1 MKLFEKHINSSQTP
15 SSIIVI
21 YKYQGLQNEQKEL
34 QSVGWL
40 MLTDLSPPFNIKNKK
55 VFKCSGSLFHSLAA
69 LKEKSLILCAV

>member
-21 YKYQGLQNEQKEL
+21 YKYQELQNEQKEL

-40 MLTDLSPPFNIKNKK
+40 MLTDLSSPFNIKNKK
-55 VFKCSGSLFHSLAA
+55 EFSNVQEVYSIPSQL
-69 LKEKSLILCAV
+69 

>member
-21 YKYQGLQNEQKEL
+21 YKYQELQNEQKEL

-40 MLTDLSPPFNIKNKK
+40 MLTDLSPPFNIKSKK
-55 VFKCSGSLFHSLAA
+55 EFSNVQEVYSIPSQL
-69 LKEKSLILCAV
+69 

>member
-21 YKYQGLQNEQKEL
+21 YKYQELQNEQKEL

-40 MLTDLSPPFNIKNKK
+40 MLTGLSPPFNIKNKK
-55 VFKCSGSLFHSLAA
+55 EFSNVQEVYSIPSQL
-69 LKEKSLILCAV
+69 

>member
-21 YKYQGLQNEQKEL
+21 YKYQELQNEQKEL

-55 VFKCSGSLFHSLAA
+55 EFSNVQEVCSIPSQL
-69 LKEKSLILCAV
+69 

>member
-21 YKYQGLQNEQKEL
+21 YKYQELQNEQKEL

-55 VFKCSGSLFHSLAA
+55 EFSNVQEVYSIPWQL
-69 LKEKSLILCAV
+69 